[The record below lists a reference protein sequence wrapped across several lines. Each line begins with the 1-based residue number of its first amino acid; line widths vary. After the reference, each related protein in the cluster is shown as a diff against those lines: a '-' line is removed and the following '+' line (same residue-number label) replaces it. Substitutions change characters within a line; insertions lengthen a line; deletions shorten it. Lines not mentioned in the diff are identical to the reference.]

1 MKYTNTIEIN
11 LPRNRVIELFDNPD
25 NMKHWQPGLISF
37 THQSGQ
43 PGQVGAKSVLKYKT
57 GKREVE
63 MIETVLKRDLPHEF
77 SGTYEM
83 QGVFNAIQNY
93 FREQSPE
100 VTVWESQSEFTFKGL
115 MRFLAPLMKNSFKK
129 QSLDFMQRFKS
140 FAEANG

>member
-100 VTVWESQSEFTFKGL
+100 VTVWESQSEFTF
-115 MRFLAPLMKNSFKK
+115 RS
-129 QSLDFMQRFKS
+129 
-140 FAEANG
+140 